1 MRMAVT
7 RFQHDVSL
15 NDTFFRLFV
24 FGGGVATSHQNVCH
38 LFHKVD
44 HEKATENPDFS
55 EWPTSVYELTLL
67 NIVLQEEIDFGKH
80 VSQGG
85 GQDDPSSEAGKAG
98 DNEASLGTIGQVH
111 LFRNKHRNKSYEKGH

>member
-1 MRMAVT
+1 MRMAMT

-38 LFHKVD
+38 LDWVFCGLGTRAFGSILLRFSHLFHKVD

-55 EWPTSVYELTLL
+55 EWPTLKFHFEDFQKLL
-67 NIVLQEEIDFGKH
+67 
-80 VSQGG
+80 
-85 GQDDPSSEAGKAG
+85 
-98 DNEASLGTIGQVH
+98 
-111 LFRNKHRNKSYEKGH
+111 